1 MTRSIDAGV
10 ASRYLKKAEG
20 SLKMAR
26 IALAEKEY
34 DNAVM
39 SAIHR
44 AINSLDVLTTAYLS
58 KRASGAHTDPDLM
71 SKEDAE
77 KAVKWSERIFV
88 KSVEKLKTR

>member
-39 SAIHR
+39 R
-44 AINSLDVLTTAYLS
+44 NPQRD
-58 KRASGAHTDPDLM
+58 
-71 SKEDAE
+71 
-77 KAVKWSERIFV
+77 
-88 KSVEKLKTR
+88 

>member
-39 SAIHR
+39 SAIHS
-44 AINSLDVLTTAYLS
+44 AINSLDALTTAYLC
-58 KRASGAHTDPDLM
+58 KRASGVCCL
-71 SKEDAE
+71 
-77 KAVKWSERIFV
+77 
-88 KSVEKLKTR
+88 